1 MLTFYS
7 SACGFIHQL
16 GQSDNPNLR
25 YCYHISGCCWLLMS
39 LSWAVCSEFYDPES
53 QIYDAYNANLNQIP
67 DDIPENTRTILI
79 NGNNI
84 NELSNGSFQHLN
96 HCFRL
101 NLWNNAI
108 FKLKRGAFVG
118 LKKLLELDLR

>member
-1 MLTFYS
+1 
-7 SACGFIHQL
+7 
-16 GQSDNPNLR
+16 
-25 YCYHISGCCWLLMS
+25 MS
-39 LSWAVCSEFYDPES
+39 LSWAFCSEFYDPES
-53 QIYDAYNANLNQIP
+53 QIYDAYNANLTQIP

-84 NELSNGSFQHLN
+84 NKLGNGSFQHLN